1 MEVVADGEPGQGPQ
15 EQCLYGD
22 ILGTILSHADG
33 YALGRVLAVCSEWRA
48 QGTDDSLWRRM
59 CFGRWNLVDLRIFLD
74 LLDLVPVA
82 SAFAAFL
89 AFASPACREGGCGSA
104 EWPQEWP
111 RRERGAG

>member
-1 MEVVADGEPGQGPQ
+1 MK
-15 EQCLYGD
+15 
-22 ILGTILSHADG
+22 T
-33 YALGRVLAVCSEWRA
+33 RVLLSSIFFIADSVVSGYFRIWYWSSLLTRGTERREYLGSRCS
-48 QGTDDSLWRRM
+48 TSV
-59 CFGRWNLVDLRIFLD
+59 FGRWNLVDLRIFLD